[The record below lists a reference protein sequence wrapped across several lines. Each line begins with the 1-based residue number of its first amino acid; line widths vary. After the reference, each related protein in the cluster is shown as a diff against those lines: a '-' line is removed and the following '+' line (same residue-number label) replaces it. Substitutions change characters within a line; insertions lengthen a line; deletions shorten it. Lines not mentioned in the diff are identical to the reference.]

1 MNTPDTP
8 SALDLCSAE
17 AREFIESKPGL
28 FINGEW
34 VQSDGNDFLDVVDP
48 SSGSVIGQ
56 LVDSTKSD
64 VDRAVAAAKAA
75 FATNSEW
82 RRCGP
87 DKRQNLLLK
96 LADAIEADN
105 DVLSD
110 LIAADLGATKAVG
123 SGFEVPK
130 AVETYRYYAGFAT
143 KIKGETIDLSPD
155 YKTGGEF
162 FSYTTKEPV
171 GVVGAITPWNAPV
184 MVTSWK
190 LAPAL
195 AAGCTI
201 VLKPAEDA
209 CLATLRVVELARRVG
224 FPPGVI
230 NVVTGRGESA
240 GQSLLDNKDVDKF
253 AFTGSCEV
261 GKLIYR
267 AGSERLV
274 RLSLELGGKNPMIVM
289 EDADIEAITPA
300 IAMSTFPNAGQICV
314 SGSKVVAHVS
324 VAKRLEES
332 LKAFAESLPVGPALD
347 ESSVIGPV
355 CSKKQFDRVMGYIEK
370 GREQGRVVAGG
381 EALDSRGYFIKPTV
395 IAGLPSDSPLLEEEI
410 FGPVITIE
418 TYEDIN
424 DVIEETNAA
433 EFGLCS
439 FLFGS
444 DQGKLQSAIRD
455 LRTGSVFV
463 NTGPVPPAA
472 MTLGGFR
479 QSGIGRDLGAE
490 GLGGYLETKSVVI
503 RINPH

>member
-1 MNTPDTP
+1 
-8 SALDLCSAE
+8 
-17 AREFIESKPGL
+17 
-28 FINGEW
+28 
-34 VQSDGNDFLDVVDP
+34 
-48 SSGSVIGQ
+48 
-56 LVDSTKSD
+56 
-64 VDRAVAAAKAA
+64 
-75 FATNSEW
+75 
-82 RRCGP
+82 
-87 DKRQNLLLK
+87 
-96 LADAIEADN
+96 
-105 DVLSD
+105 
-110 LIAADLGATKAVG
+110 
-123 SGFEVPK
+123 
-130 AVETYRYYAGFAT
+130 
-143 KIKGETIDLSPD
+143 
-155 YKTGGEF
+155 
-162 FSYTTKEPV
+162 
-171 GVVGAITPWNAPV
+171 

-230 NVVTGRGESA
+230 NIVTGRGESA
-240 GQSLLDNKDVDKF
+240 GQSLLDNNDVDKF

-261 GKLIYR
+261 GKLIYK
-267 AGSERLV
+267 AGAERLV

-289 EDADIEAITPA
+289 DDADIDAITPA

-355 CSKKQFDRVMGYIEK
+355 CSKNQFDRVMGYIEK
-370 GREQGRVVAGG
+370 GREQGRIVAGG
-381 EALDSRGYFIKPTV
+381 EVLDSSGYFIKPTV
-395 IAGLPSDSPLLEEEI
+395 IAGLPSDSPLLKEEI

-433 EFGLCS
+433 DFGLCS

-444 DQGKLQSAIRD
+444 DHGKLQSAIRD

-490 GLGGYLETKSVVI
+490 GLGGYLETKSVVT